1 MKKNFLFSLILL
13 LYSSMLFCQ
22 SSGQWTVEQAKSWYA
37 GQPFMTG
44 CNFLPSTAIN
54 QIEMWQTSTWDPKTI
69 DRELGWASDMGF
81 NTVRVFL
88 HDVVYTAEKKT
99 FLIRIDQFLKIASKH
114 GIKPL
119 FVFWDDCH
127 YSLPKI
133 GKQPDMIPGVHN
145 SGWKQSPGYQTIKAY
160 SEGTLD
166 KKTEAELEDYI
177 KGVLSRFKNDKRILG
192 WDLYNEMGQ
201 SYCNDLGLKL
211 LQNTWK
217 WAWEIRPSQPLT
229 ACVNGSN
236 SEMAREINAHNS
248 DVYSF
253 HNYGSATD
261 FASIIANSIKAAN
274 GRPVFCTEYMA
285 RPFGNTFEVCLPM
298 LKESKIANWCWGF
311 VDGKS
316 GTKWDWG
323 TRSITVGSAVPI
335 PKNDPSNAPKDP
347 KLWFH
352 DVLHP
357 DGTPYMRAEVD
368 FIKSMMDK

>member
-1 MKKNFLFSLILL
+1 MKKNLLLSFFLFFSTTILF
-13 LYSSMLFCQ
+13 SQ
-22 SSGQWTVEQAKSWYA
+22 STQQWTVEYANTWYA
-37 GQPFMTG
+37 KQPFMAG

-69 DRELGWASDMGF
+69 DRELGWASDIGF

-88 HDVVYTAEKKT
+88 HDVVYTAEKKK
-99 FLIRIDQFLKIASKH
+99 FLNRIDQFLKIASKH

-145 SGWKQSPGYQTIKAY
+145 SGWKQSPGYHTIKAY
-160 SEGTLD
+160 AEGTLD
-166 KKTEAELEDYI
+166 MNTEAGLEAYV

-201 SYCNDLGLKL
+201 SDCNDLGLKL

-217 WAWEIRPSQPLT
+217 WAWEVRPSQPLT
-229 ACVNGSN
+229 ACVNGTN
-236 SEMAREINAHNS
+236 SSKAREINARNS
-248 DVYSF
+248 DIYSF
-253 HNYGSATD
+253 HNYGGSKD
-261 FASIIANSIKAAN
+261 FANVIIKSIESAK
-274 GRPVFCTEYMA
+274 GRPIFCTEYMA
-285 RPFGNTFEVCLPM
+285 RPFGNTFEVSLPM
-298 LKESKIANWCWGF
+298 LKVANIANWCWGF

-323 TRSITVGSAVPI
+323 SRSIQVGSPI
-335 PKNDPSNAPKDP
+335 PVPRNNPATAPKDP

-357 DGTPYMRAEVD
+357 DGTPYIQAEVD
-368 FIKSMMDK
+368 FIKSVMGK